1 MIDKNN
7 IIITKNERIK
17 TLLAFIKNNAVL
29 VPIISFCAAVFTVGV
44 NSFVYTYTIS
54 YFNYFVFCWIS
65 FWTVSCGDIR

>member
-29 VPIISFCAAVFTVGV
+29 VPIISFCAAVFTVG
-44 NSFVYTYTIS
+44 
-54 YFNYFVFCWIS
+54 
-65 FWTVSCGDIR
+65 